1 MEAVIKRVLELFPL
15 IERAAA
21 RHKLDPHILGGL
33 VCQESGGDTW
43 AARPE
48 PLYRWLFGD
57 QAHERRRLKIPLWR
71 SLQQDHYMQRVSYG
85 LCQVMGAVAREY
97 GHSGYLTELCRP
109 KTGLDYGAKHLKNK
123 LRQVGGDL
131 NKALLLYNG
140 GGDKQYPAKVMKWA
154 GRIKEARK

>member
-1 MEAVIKRVLELFPL
+1 METVIERVLGHFQV

-21 RHKLDPHILGGL
+21 EHGLDPFILAGL

-57 QAHERRRLKIPLWR
+57 QAEERRRLKIPIWR
-71 SLQQDHYMQRVSYG
+71 SLQQDYYMQRVSYG

-97 GHSGYLTELCRP
+97 GHPGDLTELCRP
-109 KTGLDYGAKHLKNK
+109 ETGLDYGARHLAAK
-123 LRQVGGDL
+123 LRQAGGDMERPCCSTTAAAI
-131 NKALLLYNG
+131 NNTR
-140 GGDKQYPAKVMKWA
+140 PRSWP
-154 GRIKEARK
+154 GRNE